1 LLSPQYSLTFDPRT
15 VAYSVIQ
22 PRSTVIKES
31 GYMTVDDVN
40 KALDDLAK
48 TTYSRLATDAA
59 GTEQGE
65 QAKKGSP
72 KVM

>member
-1 LLSPQYSLTFDPRT
+1 
-15 VAYSVIQ
+15 
-22 PRSTVIKES
+22 
-31 GYMTVDDVN
+31 MTVDDVN

-48 TTYSRLATDAA
+48 TTYSRLATGAA
-59 GTEQGE
+59 GAEQGE